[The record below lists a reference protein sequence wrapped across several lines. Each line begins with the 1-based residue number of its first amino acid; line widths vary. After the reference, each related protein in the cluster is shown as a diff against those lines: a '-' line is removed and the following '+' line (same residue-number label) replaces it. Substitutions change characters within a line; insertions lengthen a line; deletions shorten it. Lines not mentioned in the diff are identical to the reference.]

1 MLVRCGCG
9 IISCTK
15 NDRDDLIMQKKLNLD
30 FSIIQ
35 ATFWMLYSTAGIF
48 VSVFMLDKGYT
59 NSTIGLVIAL
69 GSVLAI
75 FLETG
80 VANITDKI
88 QKITNITVMK
98 ALILAMYILVIAI
111 LLIGDKSLALTIAYI
126 ALIIGHT
133 TMHPFVNALSFYLS
147 EGGYNVSYGLGR
159 SMGSLAGGSLAF
171 LMGYLVS
178 WFSPNMIM
186 YVGLLNLTI
195 MTIAVFITEKHYKT
209 ITQNG
214 AVLQQNAVDAGSLE
228 ESGAPAEAAAI
239 SLGEFVQRNKLF
251 VVMSLGVV
259 FLFFGNVIVENFTI
273 QIVENIGGNTE
284 QMGFVIFLLS
294 IFEMPAMLG
303 FNKLKEKFSYVVLL
317 RVSAVF
323 FSLKIIMMF
332 LADNMFMI
340 YLAQLNQVLGYG
352 LLFPAFVNFIDYIM
366 DKREAVRGQAVFTVA
381 LTVGNVIGSVLGGI
395 ILDAF
400 SVTTLLGISSI
411 LSVIGSLII
420 MALINKIKH

>member
-1 MLVRCGCG
+1 
-9 IISCTK
+9 
-15 NDRDDLIMQKKLNLD
+15 MQKKLNLD

-48 VSVFMLDKGYT
+48 VSVFMLDKGYS
-59 NSTIGLVIAL
+59 NSSIGLVIAL

-88 QKITNITVMK
+88 QRITNITVMK
-98 ALILAMYILVIAI
+98 TLIAVMYVLVIAI
-111 LLIGDKSLALTIAYI
+111 LLIGEKSLALTIAYI

-159 SMGSLAGGSLAF
+159 SMGSLAGGTLAF
-171 LMGYLVS
+171 VMGYLVS
-178 WFSPNMIM
+178 WFNPNMIM
-186 YVGLLNLTI
+186 YVGLINLTI
-195 MTIAVFITEKHYKT
+195 MTVAIFITEKHYKQ

-214 AVLQQNAVDAGSLE
+214 IVEQQQAE
-228 ESGAPAEAAAI
+228 EEVEAIGLA
-239 SLGEFVQRNKLF
+239 EFVQRNKLF
-251 VVMSLGVV
+251 VVMSLGIV

-303 FNKLKEKFSYVVLL
+303 FNKLKEKFSYVFLL
-317 RVSAVF
+317 RVAAVF

-332 LADNMFMI
+332 LANNMFMI

-352 LLFPAFVNFIDYIM
+352 LLFPALVSFIDHIM

>member
-1 MLVRCGCG
+1 
-9 IISCTK
+9 
-15 NDRDDLIMQKKLNLD
+15 MQKKLNLD

-98 ALILAMYILVIAI
+98 CLIAVMYVLVIAI
-111 LLIGDKSLALTIAYI
+111 LLIGEKSLALTIAYI

-159 SMGSLAGGSLAF
+159 SMGSLAGGTLAF
-171 LMGYLVS
+171 VMGYLVS

-186 YVGLLNLTI
+186 YMGLVNLTI
-195 MTIAVFITEKHYKT
+195 MTVAVFITEKHYKQ

-214 AVLQQNAVDAGSLE
+214 VTAVQQAE
-228 ESGAPAEAAAI
+228 EEVEAI
-239 SLGEFVQRNKLF
+239 GLGEFVQRNKLF
-251 VVMSLGVV
+251 MIMSLGIVL
-259 FLFFGNVIVENFTI
+259 LFFGNVIVENFTI

-303 FNKLKEKFSYVVLL
+303 FNKLKEKFSYVFLL
-317 RVSAVF
+317 RVAAVF

-332 LADNMFMI
+332 LANNMFMI
-340 YLAQLNQVLGYG
+340 YLAQLNQILGYG
-352 LLFPAFVNFIDYIM
+352 LLFPALVSFIDHIM

-420 MALINKIKH
+420 MALINRIKH

>member
-1 MLVRCGCG
+1 
-9 IISCTK
+9 
-15 NDRDDLIMQKKLNLD
+15 MQKKLNLD

-98 ALILAMYILVIAI
+98 CLIAVMYLLVIAI
-111 LLIGDKSLALTIAYI
+111 LLIGEKSLALTIAYI

-159 SMGSLAGGSLAF
+159 SMGSLAGGTLAF
-171 LMGYLVS
+171 VMGYLVS

-186 YVGLLNLTI
+186 YMGLVNLTI
-195 MTIAVFITEKHYKT
+195 MTVAVFITEKHYKQ

-214 AVLQQNAVDAGSLE
+214 VTAVQQAE
-228 ESGAPAEAAAI
+228 EEVEAI
-239 SLGEFVQRNKLF
+239 GLGEFVQRNKLF
-251 VVMSLGVV
+251 MIMSLGIVL
-259 FLFFGNVIVENFTI
+259 LFFGNVIVENFTI

-303 FNKLKEKFSYVVLL
+303 FNKLKEKFSYVFLL
-317 RVSAVF
+317 RVAAVF

-332 LADNMFMI
+332 LANNMFMI

-352 LLFPAFVNFIDYIM
+352 LLFPALVSFIDHIM

-420 MALINKIKH
+420 MALINRIKH

>member
-1 MLVRCGCG
+1 
-9 IISCTK
+9 
-15 NDRDDLIMQKKLNLD
+15 MQKKLNLD

-98 ALILAMYILVIAI
+98 TLIAVMYVLVIAI
-111 LLIGDKSLALTIAYI
+111 LLIGEKSMALTIAYI

-147 EGGYNVSYGLGR
+147 EGGHNVSYGLGR
-159 SMGSLAGGSLAF
+159 SMGSLAGGTLAF
-171 LMGYLVS
+171 VMGYLVS

-186 YVGLLNLTI
+186 YVGLINLTI
-195 MTIAVFITEKHYKT
+195 MTIAVFITEKHYKQ

-214 AVLQQNAVDAGSLE
+214 VVAQQQAE
-228 ESGAPAEAAAI
+228 EEVTAI

-251 VVMSLGVV
+251 MVMSLGIVL
-259 FLFFGNVIVENFTI
+259 LFFGNVIIENFTI

-303 FNKLKEKFSYVVLL
+303 FNKLKEKFSYVFLL
-317 RVSAVF
+317 RVAAVF

-332 LADNMFMI
+332 LANNMFMI

-352 LLFPAFVNFIDYIM
+352 LLFPALVSFIDHIM

-381 LTVGNVIGSVLGGI
+381 LTVGNVFGSVLGGI

-400 SVTTLLGISSI
+400 SVTTLLGISSV

>member
-1 MLVRCGCG
+1 
-9 IISCTK
+9 
-15 NDRDDLIMQKKLNLD
+15 MQKKLNLD

-88 QKITNITVMK
+88 QKVTNITVMK
-98 ALILAMYILVIAI
+98 CLIAVMYVLVIAI
-111 LLIGDKSLALTIAYI
+111 LLIGEKSLALTIAYI

-159 SMGSLAGGSLAF
+159 SMGSLAGGTLAF
-171 LMGYLVS
+171 VMGYLVS

-186 YVGLLNLTI
+186 YMGLINLTI
-195 MTIAVFITEKHYKT
+195 MTVAVFITEKHYKQ

-214 AVLQQNAVDAGSLE
+214 VTAVQQVE
-228 ESGAPAEAAAI
+228 EEVEAI
-239 SLGEFVQRNKLF
+239 GLGEFVQRNKLF
-251 VVMSLGVV
+251 MIMSLGIVL
-259 FLFFGNVIVENFTI
+259 LFFGNVIVENFTI

-303 FNKLKEKFSYVVLL
+303 FNKLKEKFSYVFLL
-317 RVSAVF
+317 RVAAVF

-332 LADNMFMI
+332 IANNMFMI

-352 LLFPAFVNFIDYIM
+352 LLFPALVSFIDHIM

-420 MALINKIKH
+420 MALINRIKH

>member
-1 MLVRCGCG
+1 
-9 IISCTK
+9 
-15 NDRDDLIMQKKLNLD
+15 MQKKLNLD

-88 QKITNITVMK
+88 AKVTNLTVMK
-98 ALILAMYILVIAI
+98 ALIAVMYVLVIAI
-111 LLIGDKSLALTIAYI
+111 LLIGEKSLALTIAYI

-159 SMGSLAGGSLAF
+159 SMGSLAGGTLAF
-171 LMGYLVS
+171 VMGYLVS

-186 YVGLLNLTI
+186 YMGLINLTI
-195 MTIAVFITEKHYKT
+195 MTIAVFITEKHYKQ

-214 AVLQQNAVDAGSLE
+214 AIVQAGVA
-228 ESGAPAEAAAI
+228 SGAPEEVEAI
-239 SLGEFVQRNKLF
+239 GLGEFVQRNKLF
-251 VVMSLGVV
+251 MVMSLGVV
-259 FLFFGNVIVENFTI
+259 LLFFGNVIVENFTI

-303 FNKLKEKFSYVVLL
+303 FNKLKEKFSYVFLL
-317 RVSAVF
+317 RVAAVF

-332 LADNMFMI
+332 LANNMFMI

-352 LLFPAFVNFIDYIM
+352 LLFPALVSFIDHIM

-395 ILDAF
+395 ILDAY

-420 MALINKIKH
+420 MMLINRIKH

>member
-1 MLVRCGCG
+1 
-9 IISCTK
+9 
-15 NDRDDLIMQKKLNLD
+15 MQKKLNLD

-88 QKITNITVMK
+88 QRITNITVMK
-98 ALILAMYILVIAI
+98 TLIAVMYVLVIAI
-111 LLIGDKSLALTIAYI
+111 LLIGEKSLALTIAYI

-147 EGGYNVSYGLGR
+147 EGGHNVSYGLGR
-159 SMGSLAGGSLAF
+159 SMGSLAGGTLAF
-171 LMGYLVS
+171 VMGYLVS

-186 YVGLLNLTI
+186 YVGLINLTI
-195 MTIAVFITEKHYKT
+195 MTIAIFITEKHYKQV
-209 ITQNG
+209 TQNG
-214 AVLQQNAVDAGSLE
+214 VVEQQRE
-228 ESGAPAEAAAI
+228 EEVEAIGLA
-239 SLGEFVQRNKLF
+239 EFVQRNKVF
-251 VVMSLGVV
+251 MIMSLGIVL
-259 FLFFGNVIVENFTI
+259 LFFGNVIVENFTI

-303 FNKLKEKFSYVVLL
+303 FNRLKEKFSYVFLL
-317 RVSAVF
+317 RVAAVF

-332 LADNMFMI
+332 IANNMFMI

-352 LLFPAFVNFIDYIM
+352 LLFPALVSFIDHIM

-381 LTVGNVIGSVLGGI
+381 LTVGNVFGSVLGGI

-400 SVTTLLGISSI
+400 SVTTLLGISSV
-411 LSVIGSLII
+411 LSVIGTLII
-420 MALINKIKH
+420 VALINRIKH

>member
-1 MLVRCGCG
+1 
-9 IISCTK
+9 
-15 NDRDDLIMQKKLNLD
+15 MQKKLNLD

-88 QKITNITVMK
+88 QKITNLTVIK
-98 ALILAMYILVIAI
+98 GLILVMYILVITI
-111 LLIGDKSLALTIAYI
+111 LLIGEKSLALTIAYI

-147 EGGYNVSYGLGR
+147 EGGHNVSYGLGR
-159 SMGSLAGGSLAF
+159 SMGSLAGGTLAF
-171 LMGYLVS
+171 VMGYLVS
-178 WFSPNMIM
+178 WFSPDMIM
-186 YVGLLNLTI
+186 YMGLINLTI
-195 MTIAVFITEKHYKT
+195 MTIAVFITEKHYKQV
-209 ITQNG
+209 TQNG
-214 AVLQQNAVDAGSLE
+214 VVVHHQE
-228 ESGAPAEAAAI
+228 EDSVEAIGLA
-239 SLGEFVQRNKLF
+239 EFVQRNKLF
-251 VVMSLGVV
+251 MIMSLGIVL
-259 FLFFGNVIVENFTI
+259 LFFGNVIIENFTI

-294 IFEMPAMLG
+294 ILEMPAMLG
-303 FNKLKEKFSYVVLL
+303 FNKLKEKFSYVFLL
-317 RVSAVF
+317 RVAAVF

-332 LADNMFMI
+332 IANSMLVI
-340 YLAQLNQVLGYG
+340 YLAQLNQILGYG
-352 LLFPAFVNFIDYIM
+352 LLFPALVSFIDYIM
-366 DKREAVRGQAVFTVA
+366 DKREAVRGQAIFTIA
-381 LTVGNVIGSVLGGI
+381 LTVGNVFGSVLGGI
-395 ILDAF
+395 ILDAY
-400 SVTTLLGISSI
+400 SVKALLGISSV

-420 MALINKIKH
+420 IALINKIKK

>member
-1 MLVRCGCG
+1 
-9 IISCTK
+9 
-15 NDRDDLIMQKKLNLD
+15 MQKKLNLD

-88 QKITNITVMK
+88 QRITNITVMK
-98 ALILAMYILVIAI
+98 TLIAVIYVLVIAI
-111 LLIGDKSLALTIAYI
+111 LLIGEKSLALTIAYI

-147 EGGYNVSYGLGR
+147 EGGHNVSYGLGR
-159 SMGSLAGGSLAF
+159 SMGSLAGGTLAF
-171 LMGYLVS
+171 VMGYLVS

-186 YVGLLNLTI
+186 YVGLINLTI
-195 MTIAVFITEKHYKT
+195 MTIAIFITEKHYKQV
-209 ITQNG
+209 TQNG
-214 AVLQQNAVDAGSLE
+214 VVEQQQE
-228 ESGAPAEAAAI
+228 EEMEAIGLA
-239 SLGEFVQRNKLF
+239 EFVQRNKVF
-251 VVMSLGVV
+251 MIMSLGIVL
-259 FLFFGNVIVENFTI
+259 LFFGNVIVENFTI

-303 FNKLKEKFSYVVLL
+303 FNRLKEKFSYVFLL
-317 RVSAVF
+317 RVAAVF

-332 LADNMFMI
+332 IANNMFMI

-352 LLFPAFVNFIDYIM
+352 LLFPALVSFIDHIM

-381 LTVGNVIGSVLGGI
+381 LTVGNVFGSVLGGI

-400 SVTTLLGISSI
+400 SVTTLLGISSV
-411 LSVIGSLII
+411 LSVIGTLII
-420 MALINKIKH
+420 VALINRIKH

>member
-1 MLVRCGCG
+1 
-9 IISCTK
+9 
-15 NDRDDLIMQKKLNLD
+15 MQKKLNLD

-98 ALILAMYILVIAI
+98 TLIAVMYVLVIAI
-111 LLIGDKSLALTIAYI
+111 LLIGEKSLALTIAYI

-147 EGGYNVSYGLGR
+147 EGGHNVSYGLGR
-159 SMGSLAGGSLAF
+159 SMGSLAGGTLAF
-171 LMGYLVS
+171 VMGYLVS

-186 YVGLLNLTI
+186 YVGLINLTI
-195 MTIAVFITEKHYKT
+195 MTIAVFITEKHYKQ

-214 AVLQQNAVDAGSLE
+214 VVAQQQAE
-228 ESGAPAEAAAI
+228 EEVTAI

-251 VVMSLGVV
+251 MVMSLGIVL
-259 FLFFGNVIVENFTI
+259 LFFGNVIVENFTI

-303 FNKLKEKFSYVVLL
+303 FNKLKEKFSYVFLL
-317 RVSAVF
+317 RVAAVF

-332 LADNMFMI
+332 IANNMFMI

-352 LLFPAFVNFIDYIM
+352 LLFPALVSFIDHIM
-366 DKREAVRGQAVFTVA
+366 DKREAVRGQAVVTVA
-381 LTVGNVIGSVLGGI
+381 LTVGNVFGSVLGGI

-400 SVTTLLGISSI
+400 SVTTLLGISSV

>member
-1 MLVRCGCG
+1 
-9 IISCTK
+9 
-15 NDRDDLIMQKKLNLD
+15 MQRKLNID

-98 ALILAMYILVIAI
+98 GLIAVMYVLVIAI
-111 LLIGDKSLALTIAYI
+111 LLIGEKSLALTIAYI

-147 EGGYNVSYGLGR
+147 EGGHNVSYGLGR
-159 SMGSLAGGSLAF
+159 SMGSLAGGTLAF
-171 LMGYLVS
+171 VMGYLVS

-186 YVGLLNLTI
+186 YMGLVNLTI
-195 MTIAVFITEKHYKT
+195 MTVAVFITEKHYNQ
-209 ITQNG
+209 ITQGG
-214 AVLQQNAVDAGSLE
+214 AVLQAGAGPQ
-228 ESGAPAEAAAI
+228 ESADVPAEVEAI
-239 SLGEFVQRNKLF
+239 GLAEFVQRNKLF
-251 VVMSLGVV
+251 MIMSLGIVL
-259 FLFFGNVIVENFTI
+259 LFFGNVVVENFTI

-303 FNKLKEKFSYVVLL
+303 FNKLKEKFSYVFLL
-317 RVSAVF
+317 RVAAVF

-332 LADNMFMI
+332 MANNMFMI

-352 LLFPAFVNFIDYIM
+352 LLFPALVSFIDHIM

-395 ILDAF
+395 ILDAY
-400 SVTTLLGISSI
+400 SVSALLGISSI

>member
-1 MLVRCGCG
+1 
-9 IISCTK
+9 
-15 NDRDDLIMQKKLNLD
+15 MQKKLNLD

-59 NSTIGLVIAL
+59 NSSIGLVIAL

-88 QKITNITVMK
+88 QKITNITVIK
-98 ALILAMYILVIAI
+98 GLILAMYILVIAI
-111 LLIGDKSLALTIAYI
+111 LLIGEKSLALTIAYV

-159 SMGSLAGGSLAF
+159 SMGSLAGGTLAF
-171 LMGYLVS
+171 VMGYLVS

-186 YVGLLNLTI
+186 YVGLINLTI
-195 MTIAVFITEKHYKT
+195 MTIAVFITEKHYKA

-214 AVLQQNAVDAGSLE
+214 VTVQHE
-228 ESGAPAEAAAI
+228 EEETVEAIGLA
-239 SLGEFVQRNKLF
+239 EFVQRNKLF
-251 VVMSLGVV
+251 MVMSLGVV
-259 FLFFGNVIVENFTI
+259 LLFFGNVIIENFTI
-273 QIVENIGGNTE
+273 QIVENIGGDTE

-294 IFEMPAMLG
+294 ILEMPAMLG
-303 FNKLKEKFSYVVLL
+303 FNKLKEKFSYTVLL

-332 LADNMFMI
+332 MANSMAVI

-352 LLFPAFVNFIDYIM
+352 LLFPALVSFIDYIM
-366 DKREAVRGQAVFTVA
+366 DKREAVRGQAIFTIA
-381 LTVGNVIGSVLGGI
+381 LTVGNVFGSVLGGM
-395 ILDAF
+395 ILDAY
-400 SVTTLLGISSI
+400 SVKTLLGISSS

-420 MALINKIKH
+420 IALINRIKK

>member
-1 MLVRCGCG
+1 
-9 IISCTK
+9 
-15 NDRDDLIMQKKLNLD
+15 MQRKLNID

-98 ALILAMYILVIAI
+98 TLIAVMYVLVIAI
-111 LLIGDKSLALTIAYI
+111 LLIGEKSLALTIAYI

-147 EGGYNVSYGLGR
+147 EGGHNVSYGLGR
-159 SMGSLAGGSLAF
+159 SMGSLAGGTLAF
-171 LMGYLVS
+171 VMGYLVS

-186 YVGLLNLTI
+186 YVGLINLTI
-195 MTIAVFITEKHYKT
+195 MTVAVFITEKHYKQ

-214 AVLQQNAVDAGSLE
+214 VVEHQQE
-228 ESGAPAEAAAI
+228 EEVEAIGLA
-239 SLGEFVQRNKLF
+239 EFVQRNKLF
-251 VVMSLGVV
+251 MIMSLGIVL
-259 FLFFGNVIVENFTI
+259 LFFGNVVVENFTI

-303 FNKLKEKFSYVVLL
+303 FNKLKEKFSYVFLL
-317 RVSAVF
+317 RVAAVF

-332 LADNMFMI
+332 MANSMFMI

-352 LLFPAFVNFIDYIM
+352 LLFPALVSFIDHIM

-395 ILDAF
+395 ILDAY
-400 SVTTLLGISSI
+400 SVTALLGISSI
-411 LSVIGSLII
+411 LSVAGSLII

>member
-1 MLVRCGCG
+1 
-9 IISCTK
+9 
-15 NDRDDLIMQKKLNLD
+15 MQKKLNLD

-98 ALILAMYILVIAI
+98 CLIAVMYVLVIAI
-111 LLIGDKSLALTIAYI
+111 LLIGEKSLALTIAYI
-126 ALIIGHT
+126 ALIVGHT

-159 SMGSLAGGSLAF
+159 SMGSLAGGTLAF
-171 LMGYLVS
+171 VMGYLVS

-186 YVGLLNLTI
+186 YMGLVNLTI
-195 MTIAVFITEKHYKT
+195 MTVAVFITEKHYKQ

-214 AVLQQNAVDAGSLE
+214 VVAVQQAE
-228 ESGAPAEAAAI
+228 EEVEAI

-251 VVMSLGVV
+251 MIMSLGIVL
-259 FLFFGNVIVENFTI
+259 LFFGNVIVENFTI

-294 IFEMPAMLG
+294 KFEMPAMLG
-303 FNKLKEKFSYVVLL
+303 FNKLKEKFSYVFLL
-317 RVSAVF
+317 RVAAVF

-332 LADNMFMI
+332 LANNMFMI

-352 LLFPAFVNFIDYIM
+352 LLFPALVSFIDHIM
-366 DKREAVRGQAVFTVA
+366 DQREAVRGQAVFTVA

-420 MALINKIKH
+420 MALINRIKH

>member
-1 MLVRCGCG
+1 
-9 IISCTK
+9 
-15 NDRDDLIMQKKLNLD
+15 MQKKLNLD

-98 ALILAMYILVIAI
+98 TLIAVMYVLVIAI
-111 LLIGDKSLALTIAYI
+111 LLIGEKSLALTIAYI

-147 EGGYNVSYGLGR
+147 EGGHNVSYGLGR
-159 SMGSLAGGSLAF
+159 SMGSLAGGTLAF
-171 LMGYLVS
+171 VMGYLVS

-186 YVGLLNLTI
+186 YVGLINLTI
-195 MTIAVFITEKHYKT
+195 MTIAVFITEKHYKQ

-214 AVLQQNAVDAGSLE
+214 VVAQQQAE
-228 ESGAPAEAAAI
+228 EEVTAI

-251 VVMSLGVV
+251 MVMSLGIVL
-259 FLFFGNVIVENFTI
+259 LFFGNVIVENFTI

-303 FNKLKEKFSYVVLL
+303 FNKLKEKFSYVFLL
-317 RVSAVF
+317 RVAAVF

-332 LADNMFMI
+332 IANNMFMI

-352 LLFPAFVNFIDYIM
+352 LLFPALVSFIDHIM

-381 LTVGNVIGSVLGGI
+381 LTVGNVFGSVLGGI

-400 SVTTLLGISSI
+400 SVTTLLGISSV

>member
-1 MLVRCGCG
+1 
-9 IISCTK
+9 
-15 NDRDDLIMQKKLNLD
+15 MQRKLNLD

-88 QKITNITVMK
+88 QRITNITVMK
-98 ALILAMYILVIAI
+98 TLIAVMYVLVIAI
-111 LLIGDKSLALTIAYI
+111 LLIGEKSLALTIAYI

-147 EGGYNVSYGLGR
+147 EGGHNVSYGLGR
-159 SMGSLAGGSLAF
+159 SMGSLAGGTLAF
-171 LMGYLVS
+171 VMGYLVS

-186 YVGLLNLTI
+186 YVGLINLTI
-195 MTIAVFITEKHYKT
+195 MTIAIFITEKHYKQA
-209 ITQNG
+209 TQNG
-214 AVLQQNAVDAGSLE
+214 VVEQQQE
-228 ESGAPAEAAAI
+228 EEVEAIGLA
-239 SLGEFVQRNKLF
+239 EFVQRNKVF
-251 VVMSLGVV
+251 MIMSLGIVL
-259 FLFFGNVIVENFTI
+259 LFFGNVIVENFTI

-303 FNKLKEKFSYVVLL
+303 FNRLKEKFSYVFLL
-317 RVSAVF
+317 RVAAVF

-332 LADNMFMI
+332 IANNMFMI

-352 LLFPAFVNFIDYIM
+352 LLFPALVSFIDHIM

-381 LTVGNVIGSVLGGI
+381 LTVGNVFGSVLGGI

-400 SVTTLLGISSI
+400 SVTTLLGISSV
-411 LSVIGSLII
+411 LSVIGTLII
-420 MALINKIKH
+420 VALINRIKH

>member
-1 MLVRCGCG
+1 
-9 IISCTK
+9 
-15 NDRDDLIMQKKLNLD
+15 MQKKLNLD

-98 ALILAMYILVIAI
+98 CLIAVMYVLVIAI
-111 LLIGDKSLALTIAYI
+111 LLIGEKSLALTIAYI

-159 SMGSLAGGSLAF
+159 SMGSLAGGTLAF
-171 LMGYLVS
+171 VMGYLVS

-186 YVGLLNLTI
+186 YMGLVNLTI
-195 MTIAVFITEKHYKT
+195 MTVAVFITEKHYKQ

-214 AVLQQNAVDAGSLE
+214 VTAVQQAE
-228 ESGAPAEAAAI
+228 EEVEAI
-239 SLGEFVQRNKLF
+239 GLGEFVQRNKLF
-251 VVMSLGVV
+251 MIMSLGIVL
-259 FLFFGNVIVENFTI
+259 LFFGNVIVENFTI

-303 FNKLKEKFSYVVLL
+303 FNKLKEKFSYVFLL
-317 RVSAVF
+317 RVAAVF

-332 LADNMFMI
+332 LANNMFMI

-352 LLFPAFVNFIDYIM
+352 LLFPALVSFIDHIM

-420 MALINKIKH
+420 MALINRIKH

>member
-1 MLVRCGCG
+1 
-9 IISCTK
+9 
-15 NDRDDLIMQKKLNLD
+15 MQKKLNLD

-98 ALILAMYILVIAI
+98 CLIAVMYVLVIAI
-111 LLIGDKSLALTIAYI
+111 LLIGEKSLALTIAYI
-126 ALIIGHT
+126 ALIVGHT

-159 SMGSLAGGSLAF
+159 SMGSLAGGTLAF
-171 LMGYLVS
+171 VMGYLVS

-186 YVGLLNLTI
+186 YMGLVNLTI
-195 MTIAVFITEKHYKT
+195 MTVAVFITEKHYKQ

-214 AVLQQNAVDAGSLE
+214 VVAVQQAE
-228 ESGAPAEAAAI
+228 EEVEAI

-251 VVMSLGVV
+251 MIMSLGIVL
-259 FLFFGNVIVENFTI
+259 LFFGNVIVENFTI

-303 FNKLKEKFSYVVLL
+303 FNKLKEKFSYVFLL
-317 RVSAVF
+317 RVAAVF

-332 LADNMFMI
+332 LANNMFMI

-352 LLFPAFVNFIDYIM
+352 LLFPALVSFIDHIM

-420 MALINKIKH
+420 MARINRIKH

>member
-1 MLVRCGCG
+1 
-9 IISCTK
+9 
-15 NDRDDLIMQKKLNLD
+15 MQKKLNLD

-98 ALILAMYILVIAI
+98 CLIAVMYVLVIAI
-111 LLIGDKSLALTIAYI
+111 LLIGEKSLALTIAYI

-159 SMGSLAGGSLAF
+159 SMGSLAGGTLAF
-171 LMGYLVS
+171 VMGYLVS

-186 YVGLLNLTI
+186 YMGLINLTI
-195 MTIAVFITEKHYKT
+195 MTAAVFITEKHYKQ

-214 AVLQQNAVDAGSLE
+214 VTAVQQVE
-228 ESGAPAEAAAI
+228 EEVEAI
-239 SLGEFVQRNKLF
+239 GLGEFIQRNKLF
-251 VVMSLGVV
+251 MIMSLGIVL
-259 FLFFGNVIVENFTI
+259 LFFGNVIVENFTI

-303 FNKLKEKFSYVVLL
+303 FNKLKENFSYVFLL
-317 RVSAVF
+317 RVAAVF

-332 LADNMFMI
+332 LANNMFMI

-352 LLFPAFVNFIDYIM
+352 LLFPALVSFIDHIM

-420 MALINKIKH
+420 MALINRIKH

>member
-1 MLVRCGCG
+1 
-9 IISCTK
+9 
-15 NDRDDLIMQKKLNLD
+15 MQRKLNID

-35 ATFWMLYSTAGIF
+35 ATFWMLYSAAGIF

-98 ALILAMYILVIAI
+98 CLIAVMYVLVIAI
-111 LLIGDKSLALTIAYI
+111 LLIGEKSLALTIAYI
-126 ALIIGHT
+126 ALIVGHT

-147 EGGYNVSYGLGR
+147 ENGYNVSYGLGR
-159 SMGSLAGGSLAF
+159 SMGSLAGGTLAF
-171 LMGYLVS
+171 VMGYLVS
-178 WFSPNMIM
+178 WFSPDMIM
-186 YVGLLNLTI
+186 YVAMVNLTI
-195 MTIAVFITEKHYKT
+195 MTVAVFITEKHYKQ
-209 ITQNG
+209 ITQGG
-214 AVLQQNAVDAGSLE
+214 AVLQK
-228 ESGAPAEAAAI
+228 AEAEPEAI
-239 SLGEFVQRNKLF
+239 SLAEFVQRNKLF
-251 VVMSLGVV
+251 MIMSLGVV
-259 FLFFGNVIVENFTI
+259 LLFFGNVIVENFTI

-303 FNKLKEKFSYVVLL
+303 FNKLKERFSYVFLL
-317 RVSAVF
+317 RVAAVF
-323 FSLKIIMMF
+323 FSLKLIIM
-332 LADNMFMI
+332 FMANSMLVI
-340 YLAQLNQVLGYG
+340 YLAQLTQILGYG
-352 LLFPAFVNFIDYIM
+352 LLFPALVSFIDHIM

-395 ILDAF
+395 ILDAY
-400 SVTTLLGISSI
+400 SVTALLGISSI

-420 MALINKIKH
+420 MALINMIKH

>member
-1 MLVRCGCG
+1 
-9 IISCTK
+9 
-15 NDRDDLIMQKKLNLD
+15 MQKKLNLD

-98 ALILAMYILVIAI
+98 CLIAVMYVLVIAI
-111 LLIGDKSLALTIAYI
+111 LLIGEKSLALTIAYI
-126 ALIIGHT
+126 ALIVGHT

-159 SMGSLAGGSLAF
+159 SMGSLAGGTLAF
-171 LMGYLVS
+171 VMGYLVS

-186 YVGLLNLTI
+186 YMGLVNLTI
-195 MTIAVFITEKHYKT
+195 MTVAVFITEKHYKQ

-214 AVLQQNAVDAGSLE
+214 VAAVQQAE
-228 ESGAPAEAAAI
+228 EEVEAI

-251 VVMSLGVV
+251 MIMSLGIVL
-259 FLFFGNVIVENFTI
+259 LFFGNVIVENFTI

-303 FNKLKEKFSYVVLL
+303 FNKLKEKFSYVFLL
-317 RVSAVF
+317 RVAAVF

-332 LADNMFMI
+332 LANNMFMI

-352 LLFPAFVNFIDYIM
+352 LLFPALVSFIDHIM

-420 MALINKIKH
+420 MALINRIKH

>member
-1 MLVRCGCG
+1 
-9 IISCTK
+9 
-15 NDRDDLIMQKKLNLD
+15 MQKKLNLD

-59 NSTIGLVIAL
+59 NSSIGLVIAL

-88 QKITNITVMK
+88 QKITNITVIK
-98 ALILAMYILVIAI
+98 SLILVMYILVIAI
-111 LLIGDKSLALTIAYI
+111 LLIGEKSLALTIAYI

-147 EGGYNVSYGLGR
+147 EGGHNVSYGLGR

-195 MTIAVFITEKHYKT
+195 MTVAIFITEKHYKQ

-214 AVLQQNAVDAGSLE
+214 VTAVQQAE
-228 ESGAPAEAAAI
+228 EEVEAIGLA
-239 SLGEFVQRNKLF
+239 EFVQRNKLF
-251 VVMSLGVV
+251 VVMSLGIVL
-259 FLFFGNVIVENFTI
+259 LFFGNVIVENFTI

-303 FNKLKEKFSYVVLL
+303 FNKLKEKFSYVFLL
-317 RVSAVF
+317 RVAAVF

-332 LADNMFMI
+332 IANNMFMI

-352 LLFPAFVNFIDYIM
+352 LLFPALVSFIDHIM

-395 ILDAF
+395 ILDAY
-400 SVTTLLGISSI
+400 SVTALLGISSV

-420 MALINKIKH
+420 IALINKIKH

>member
-1 MLVRCGCG
+1 
-9 IISCTK
+9 
-15 NDRDDLIMQKKLNLD
+15 
-30 FSIIQ
+30 
-35 ATFWMLYSTAGIF
+35 MLYSTAGIF

-88 QKITNITVMK
+88 QRITNITVMK
-98 ALILAMYILVIAI
+98 TLIAVMYVLVIAI
-111 LLIGDKSLALTIAYI
+111 LLIGEKSLALTIAYI

-147 EGGYNVSYGLGR
+147 EGGHNVSYGLGR
-159 SMGSLAGGSLAF
+159 SMGSLAGGTLAF
-171 LMGYLVS
+171 VMGYLVS

-186 YVGLLNLTI
+186 YVGLINLTI
-195 MTIAVFITEKHYKT
+195 MTIAIFITEKHYKQV
-209 ITQNG
+209 TQNG
-214 AVLQQNAVDAGSLE
+214 VVEQQQE
-228 ESGAPAEAAAI
+228 EEVEAIGLA
-239 SLGEFVQRNKLF
+239 EFVQRNKVF
-251 VVMSLGVV
+251 MIMSLGIVL
-259 FLFFGNVIVENFTI
+259 LFFGNVIVENFTI

-303 FNKLKEKFSYVVLL
+303 FNRLKEKFSYVFLL
-317 RVSAVF
+317 RVAAVF

-332 LADNMFMI
+332 IANNMFMI

-352 LLFPAFVNFIDYIM
+352 LLFPALVSFIDHIM

-381 LTVGNVIGSVLGGI
+381 LTVGNVFGSVLGGI

-400 SVTTLLGISSI
+400 SVTTLLGISSV
-411 LSVIGSLII
+411 LSVIGTLII
-420 MALINKIKH
+420 VALINRIKH

>member
-1 MLVRCGCG
+1 
-9 IISCTK
+9 
-15 NDRDDLIMQKKLNLD
+15 MQKKLNLD

-88 QKITNITVMK
+88 QKITNLTVIK
-98 ALILAMYILVIAI
+98 GLILVMYILVITI
-111 LLIGDKSLALTIAYI
+111 LLIGEKSLALTIAHI

-147 EGGYNVSYGLGR
+147 EGGHNVSYGLGR
-159 SMGSLAGGSLAF
+159 SMGSLAGGTLAF
-171 LMGYLVS
+171 VMGYLVS
-178 WFSPNMIM
+178 WFSPDMIM
-186 YVGLLNLTI
+186 YMGLINLTI
-195 MTIAVFITEKHYKT
+195 MTIAVFITEKHYKQV
-209 ITQNG
+209 TQNG
-214 AVLQQNAVDAGSLE
+214 VVVHHQE
-228 ESGAPAEAAAI
+228 EDSVEAIGLA
-239 SLGEFVQRNKLF
+239 EFVQRNKLF
-251 VVMSLGVV
+251 MIMSLGIVL
-259 FLFFGNVIVENFTI
+259 LFFGNVIIENFTI

-294 IFEMPAMLG
+294 ILEMPAMLG
-303 FNKLKEKFSYVVLL
+303 FNKLKEKFSYVFLL
-317 RVSAVF
+317 RVAAVF

-332 LADNMFMI
+332 IANSMLVI
-340 YLAQLNQVLGYG
+340 YLAQLNQILGYG
-352 LLFPAFVNFIDYIM
+352 LLFPALVSFIDYIM
-366 DKREAVRGQAVFTVA
+366 DKREAVRGQAIFTIA
-381 LTVGNVIGSVLGGI
+381 LTVGNVFGSVLGGI
-395 ILDAF
+395 ILDAY
-400 SVTTLLGISSI
+400 SVKALLGISSV

-420 MALINKIKH
+420 MALINKIKK